1 MLLKFYANRRPN
13 AAPLVAVFAGNPDRA
28 ARNAFSAGPR
38 DVELRASGRSAA
50 NHPRSVGPS
59 NSDNTIETTREDL
72 LRKSSLFPAK
82 PITVERRL
90 RRSNSDLPRVVV
102 ATA

>member
-13 AAPLVAVFAGNPDRA
+13 AATLVAVFAGNPDRG
-28 ARNAFSAGPR
+28 ARNVFSAGPR

-59 NSDNTIETTREDL
+59 NSDNTIETIRVDRQGVSIL
-72 LRKSSLFPAK
+72 SCA
-82 PITVERRL
+82 RRTMVGWHR
-90 RRSNSDLPRVVV
+90 RRSS
-102 ATA
+102 